1 MYGFKL
7 KIPSSVPTSVWAC
20 KALVDQYDWKNRN
33 KPNMIEFSIC
43 KALSRAVEIGNQAPI
58 TVFGKSFSCIFGNDD
73 IKSYT
78 EDGVNAEI
86 VSVAVTFDEIT
97 YTAKELDEGD
107 LKEKDTLLLPFML
120 SDLPMQDWM
129 EIENVMYRFISE
141 NVKKD
146 ASSKMVCVALIYE
159 LLAVLDRLVRKQLK
173 VKREK
178 YTNYYVL
185 KADSILVKR
194 YGEKLTLKSV
204 SKELGITPNYLSAI
218 YKNCI
223 GVGFSDRLCEI
234 RMKKAESLVLEGA
247 LSVSD
252 ITQAVGFDDE
262 SHLRRRFKQYFGISL
277 KEYRLV
283 NKEQTLYHGKPQ
295 RKEQ

>member
-1 MYGFKL
+1 
-7 KIPSSVPTSVWAC
+7 
-20 KALVDQYDWKNRN
+20 
-33 KPNMIEFSIC
+33 MIEFSIC
-43 KALSRAVEIGNQAPI
+43 KASCRTVEIGNQAPI

-78 EDGVNAEI
+78 EDGVNVEI

-146 ASSKMVCVALIYE
+146 ASSKMVCVGLIYE

-185 KADSILVKR
+185 KADSILIKR
-194 YGEKLTLKSV
+194 YGEKLTLRSV
-204 SKELGITPNYLSAI
+204 SEELGITPNYLSSI
-218 YKNCI
+218 YKAVM

-234 RMKKAESLVLEGA
+234 RMKKAETLVLEGT
-247 LSVSD
+247 LSTSN
-252 ITQAVGFDDE
+252 IAQAVGFDDE
-262 SHLRRRFKQYFGISL
+262 SHLRRRFKQYFGIGM

-283 NKEQTLYHGKPQ
+283 NKEQTLYHEKPQ
-295 RKEQ
+295 RKVP